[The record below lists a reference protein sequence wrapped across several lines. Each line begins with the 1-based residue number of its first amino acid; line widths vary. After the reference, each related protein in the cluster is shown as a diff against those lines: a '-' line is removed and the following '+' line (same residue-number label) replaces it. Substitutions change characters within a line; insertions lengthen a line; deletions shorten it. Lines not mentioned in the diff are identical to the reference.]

1 MNRQI
6 ATFILGN
13 TRLGIDIL
21 LVKEVYRHMS
31 ITPIPDSPPHLY
43 GLMNLRGRVV
53 TVIDLN
59 VCLNR
64 PFSENIE
71 SSRLL
76 VLKTDEDIYKYKS
89 SGLLGDISMGDDIVG
104 LLIDQMD
111 DVITIQDSAIFPAP
125 SNLNELE
132 EVLIEGVIKQGEQL
146 VILLDV
152 NAVLERI
159 MQACDSAEEQF
170 FDN

>member
-6 ATFILGN
+6 STFALGN

-31 ITPIPDSPPHLY
+31 VTPIPDSPSHLG

-64 PFSENIE
+64 PSSENVDT
-71 SSRLL
+71 SRLL
-76 VLKTDEDIYKYKS
+76 VLKTDEEIGKYKT
-89 SGLLGDISMGDDIVG
+89 SGQLKNIDLGDDIVG
-104 LLIDQMD
+104 LLIDRMD
-111 DVITIQDSAIFPAP
+111 DVVNINDSDIFPAP
-125 SNLNELE
+125 SNQNE
-132 EVLIEGVIKQGEQL
+132 VDDALIEGVIKQEDEL
-146 VILLDV
+146 IIILDID
-152 NAVLERI
+152 AVLERI
-159 MQACDSAEEQF
+159 MQACNNTEE
-170 FDN
+170 

>member
-6 ATFILGN
+6 TTFNLGATRI
-13 TRLGIDIL
+13 GIDIL

-31 ITPIPDSPPHLY
+31 ITPIPDSPPQLK

-64 PFSENIE
+64 PSTENIDT
-71 SSRLL
+71 SRLL
-76 VLKTDEDIYKYKS
+76 VLKTDEEIEKYKT
-89 SGLLGDISMGDDIVG
+89 GGFLENVVLGDDIVG

-111 DVITIQDSAIFPAP
+111 DVINIEDSDIFPAP
-125 SNLNELE
+125 PNLDDVE
-132 EVLIEGVIKQGEQL
+132 EILIEGVIKQEGQL
-146 VILLDV
+146 IIILDV
-152 NAVLERI
+152 NALLEKI
-159 MQACDSAEEQF
+159 MEVCDSTQA
-170 FDN
+170 

>member
-6 ATFILGN
+6 TTFLLGE

-21 LVKEVYRHMS
+21 LVKEVYRHMV
-31 ITPIPDSPPHLY
+31 ITPVPDSPPQLK

-64 PFSENIE
+64 PMTENIDT
-71 SSRLL
+71 SRLL
-76 VLKTDEDIYKYKS
+76 VLKTDTEIEKYKTA
-89 SGLLGDISMGDDIVG
+89 GLLEDVVLGDDIVG

-111 DVITIQDSAIFPAP
+111 DVITIESSEIFPAP
-125 SNLNELE
+125 PNLDAIE
-132 EVLIEGVIKQGEQL
+132 ETLIEGVIKQKDQL
-146 VILLDV
+146 IIILDV
-152 NAVLERI
+152 KSALEKI
-159 MQACDSAEEQF
+159 MEVCNSTHE
-170 FDN
+170 